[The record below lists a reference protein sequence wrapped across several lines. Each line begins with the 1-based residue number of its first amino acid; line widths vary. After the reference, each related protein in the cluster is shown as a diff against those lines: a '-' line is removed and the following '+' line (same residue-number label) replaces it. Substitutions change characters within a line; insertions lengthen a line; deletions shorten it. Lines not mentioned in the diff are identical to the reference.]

1 MKLIPIDQNNI
12 VHACQ
17 IQHLL
22 FPQENCFADRD
33 YENGYLYPE
42 RGMDY
47 WLLEV
52 DGAWVGIAG
61 IYNLKV
67 EPETAWLAW
76 FGILPEYR
84 RRGYATE
91 AIRMFED
98 VARSRGYLYA
108 RLFTERADAAA
119 IACYLHNGF
128 FQEEYNCP
136 TDPGAKE
143 VLMYIM
149 SKSLYPGRECPPWND
164 RDISLWYQFSK
175 QGEMLYG

>member
-1 MKLIPIDQNNI
+1 MKFIPIDQNNI
-12 VHACQ
+12 MHACQ

-42 RGMDY
+42 RGQEY

-52 DGAWVGIAG
+52 DGAWVGTAG
-61 IYNLKV
+61 IYHLKV
-67 EPETAWLAW
+67 EPETAWLGW

-91 AIRMFED
+91 AIRLFED

-108 RLFTERADAAA
+108 RLFTERT
-119 IACYLHNGF
+119 GF

-175 QGEMLYG
+175 QGEKLYG

>member
-1 MKLIPIDQNNI
+1 MKLIPIDQYTI

-42 RGMDY
+42 RGQEY

-52 DGAWVGIAG
+52 DGAWVGTAG
-61 IYNLKV
+61 IYHLKV
-67 EPETAWLAW
+67 EPETAWLGW

-91 AIRMFED
+91 AIRLFED

-108 RLFTERADAAA
+108 RLFTERTDAAA
-119 IACYLHNGF
+119 IACYLHKRSLDVHHV
-128 FQEEYNCP
+128 EVALSR
-136 TDPGAKE
+136 PGMPALE
-143 VLMYIM
+143 RPGHLPLVPVLQAGRKTIRIT
-149 SKSLYPGRECPPWND
+149 KS
-164 RDISLWYQFSK
+164 
-175 QGEMLYG
+175 